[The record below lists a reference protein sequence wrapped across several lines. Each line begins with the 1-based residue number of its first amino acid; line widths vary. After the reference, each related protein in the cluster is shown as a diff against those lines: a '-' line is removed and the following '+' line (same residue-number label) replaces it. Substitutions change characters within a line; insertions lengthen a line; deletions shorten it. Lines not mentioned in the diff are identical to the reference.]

1 MTRRA
6 VLGGLAA
13 GSGTIVAAM
22 PAVTGP
28 PVNLHLRGTPQ
39 LNIGP
44 FYPLTRP
51 PEEDADLTRIAGRP
65 GQARGPIIELIGRV
79 TDELGRPV
87 AGAQLDMWQTNAAGK
102 YHHPSQNIDL
112 PIDPNFQG
120 AAILRTDADGGY
132 RIRTVLPGPYA
143 PKQRH
148 IHFDVR
154 GQYRRLITQ
163 MFFEGE
169 PNELDGAYASLKDPK
184 LQAAVVA
191 KRNSSANVDGVV
203 TYRWNVILAGE

>member
-1 MTRRA
+1 MI
-6 VLGGLAA
+6 GGFAA
-13 GSGTIVAAM
+13 ASGAAIAA
-22 PAVTGP
+22 PANLQP
-28 PVNLHLRGTPQ
+28 SDLLHLRGTPQ

-51 PEEDADLTRIAGRP
+51 PEEDADLTSIAGRP
-65 GQARGPIIELIGRV
+65 GVAKGPIIDLIGRV
-79 TDELGRPV
+79 TDEQGRPV
-87 AGAQLDMWQTNAAGK
+87 AGALLDMWQTNAAGR
-102 YHHPSQNIDL
+102 YHHPSQTGGV

-120 AAILRTDADGGY
+120 AAILRTDADGAY
-132 RIRTVLPGPYA
+132 RIRTVLPGLYA

-169 PNELDGAYASLKDPK
+169 PNHKDGAYASLNDAK
-184 LQAAVVA
+184 LQAAVTA
-191 KRNSSANVDGVV
+191 RRGSSARDGVT
-203 TYRWNVILAGE
+203 TYTWNVVLAGE